1 MLHTVVDP
9 KAVAIQISI
18 YICACV
24 SYSTEDEE
32 VEDDWSLGG
41 VRGPKAGNA
50 LQEVC
55 VHEVGNRGGFV

>member
-1 MLHTVVDP
+1 MLRTVVDP

-41 VRGPKAGNA
+41 CEGP
-50 LQEVC
+50 LQEV
-55 VHEVGNRGGFV
+55 